1 VLSDRPAD
9 TQTPYRLRRKAVVPT
24 MPKPIALSNPDRAGE
39 PLLVFGGVDTHADTH
54 TVAAISHL
62 GAMLGHQ
69 SFPATAK
76 GYRQLYGWLA
86 GHGTLMRVGMEG
98 TSSYGAGL
106 AAALTGHGVEL
117 VEVNRPARTTRRAR
131 GKSDPI
137 DAEAAARAGLAG
149 VATAV
154 NRPEFRAASFLVR
167 KDAIMPKHYDA
178 EVKARAVRLVTEHK
192 VESGSVTKSCEA
204 VGRRLGISKETL
216 RGWCRQAQVD
226 AGERDG
232 VTSEELAEIK
242 RLKAENRRLREDVEI
257 LRAATTFFAGEL
269 DPRNR

>member
-1 VLSDRPAD
+1 VA
-9 TQTPYRLRRKAVVPT
+9 AG
-24 MPKPIALSNPDRAGE
+24 AGE
-39 PLLVFGGVDTHADTH
+39 EA
-54 TVAAISHL
+54 SHL
-62 GAMLGHQ
+62 AE
-69 SFPATAK
+69 
-76 GYRQLYGWLA
+76 
-86 GHGTLMRVGMEG
+86 GHGSDAFQAADSAAECCCAAGGGEEGFLAEMDVQYHLGPQLALIDTGRPDDQRRLGGLLCRVGRLLCRIRRLLC
-98 TSSYGAGL
+98 GL
-106 AAALTGHGVEL
+106 
-117 VEVNRPARTTRRAR
+117 
-131 GKSDPI
+131 
-137 DAEAAARAGLAG
+137 
-149 VATAV
+149 

-178 EVKARAVRLVTEHK
+178 EVKARAVRLVAEHK

-226 AGERDG
+226 AGGREG